1 MMGNH
6 QKQQNYMTRFTVF
19 SFNYKVKEAFI
30 CFLLMNEGY
39 FLPIF
44 CLYRILPVSWE
55 LSNDFSN
62 KTIIFGFITLEIMP
76 SLLSSLVSLS
86 RLIIMKNSDVEVTE
100 IGNFSSHC
108 DPSDVFKNFCF
119 RKLKLHAISRHGDV
133 SIAQK

>member
-44 CLYRILPVSWE
+44 CLYRILSVSWE
-55 LSNDFSN
+55 FSNDFSN

-86 RLIIMKNSDVEVTE
+86 RLITMKNSNVEVTE
-100 IGNFSSHC
+100 IGNFLSHC
-108 DPSDVFKNFCF
+108 SVILLML
-119 RKLKLHAISRHGDV
+119 LKIFGFV
-133 SIAQK
+133 SWSCTLLVDTLTYQ

>member
-55 LSNDFSN
+55 LSKDFSN

-86 RLIIMKNSDVEVTE
+86 RLISMKNSNVEVTE
-100 IGNFSSHC
+100 IGNFLSHC
-108 DPSDVFKNFCF
+108 SVILLML
-119 RKLKLHAISRHGDV
+119 LKISGFV
-133 SIAQK
+133 SWSCTLLVDTVTYQ

>member
-1 MMGNH
+1 MMDNH

-44 CLYRILPVSWE
+44 CLYWILPVSWE

-62 KTIIFGFITLEIMP
+62 KTIISGFITLEIMP

-86 RLIIMKNSDVEVTE
+86 RLITMKNSNVEVTE

-108 DPSDVFKNFCF
+108 SVILLML
-119 RKLKLHAISRHGDV
+119 LKIFGFV
-133 SIAQK
+133 SWSCTLLVDTVTYQ